1 MTQPVGL
8 TEEFGGAFHS
18 RVWKF
23 GNFTCLMKR
32 YIQVAQTRTKPPRAW
47 LLLLGTTICQMER
60 DIFVR
65 SKWTTFKAGHEY
77 SGKTNRNFCN
87 FVLNGEFLG
96 ILMTLT
102 DCRRSIKE
110 NILPFVIFHPMKALG
125 ELMLPLKSLSPNKFT
140 QKLHFDQWLF
150 HRHYNNVV
158 TIIIITVSIILL

>member
-1 MTQPVGL
+1 
-8 TEEFGGAFHS
+8 
-18 RVWKF
+18 
-23 GNFTCLMKR
+23 
-32 YIQVAQTRTKPPRAW
+32 
-47 LLLLGTTICQMER
+47 MER

-65 SKWTTFKAGHEY
+65 SKWTTFKAGHKY
-77 SGKTNRNFCN
+77 SGKTTEMICSIWYTNRNFCN

-140 QKLHFDQWLF
+140 QKLHQWLF

-158 TIIIITVSIILL
+158 TIIIITVSIILLQLHPCAIAIIIKKKCYLCKSLFIEKVRLAYPANHPKLLIRNK

>member
-1 MTQPVGL
+1 
-8 TEEFGGAFHS
+8 
-18 RVWKF
+18 
-23 GNFTCLMKR
+23 
-32 YIQVAQTRTKPPRAW
+32 
-47 LLLLGTTICQMER
+47 MER

-125 ELMLPLKSLSPNKFT
+125 ELMLPLKSLSPNKLT
-140 QKLHFDQWLF
+140 QKLHQLLF
-150 HRHYNNVV
+150 HHYYDNVV
-158 TIIIITVSIILL
+158 TIIIITVSIILF